1 MIKHLILLKNP
12 KYDEYQ
18 GGLPSMVYNFFCKNS
33 SGNGIKNENIS
44 NKKLAK
50 ELHKS
55 MIRNFDKEKIHSP
68 FIDNIWGA
76 DLADM

>member
-1 MIKHLILLKNP
+1 MLKNP
-12 KYDEYQ
+12 KYDGYQ

-44 NKKLAK
+44 NKQLAK
-50 ELHKS
+50 ELNKS
-55 MIRNFDKEKIHSP
+55 MIRNFDKGKIYSP
-68 FIDNIWGA
+68 FIGNIWGA